1 MFYQEIFDQ
10 RKTDSVSNI
19 ISMIQSLE
27 KNKLMLIASQHLDIM
42 NLSGESVQ
50 LNMGNLTLSS
60 SKTNSNY
67 SLEKMNEIKKEISEH
82 LENFQSLKCD
92 FLENW

>member
-19 ISMIQSLE
+19 ISMIQLLE

-67 SLEKMNEIKKEISEH
+67 SLEKINEIKKEISEH

-92 FLENW
+92 FLEN